1 MTEHRIPF
9 IRLDKAVMERVRIKE
24 EDFEPE
30 SAGLMK
36 FKPADPQKK
45 GEQLAIYLRRS
56 RKKSLI
62 SSKRGLFGNQTPRER
77 SVSPMFTGLQV
88 RGNVAKDGTV
98 VDKNEISEETKAH
111 TGVGVAST
119 GDMFSRQVQ
128 VREAPAIADKTESG
142 AGVQ

>member
-1 MTEHRIPF
+1 
-9 IRLDKAVMERVRIKE
+9 MERVRIKE
-24 EDFEPE
+24 EDFVPE

-36 FKPADPQKK
+36 FKPADPQKN
-45 GEQLAIYLRRS
+45 GDQLATDLRRS

-77 SVSPMFTGLQV
+77 SVSPMFNDLQV

-98 VDKNEISEETKAH
+98 VDKNDISEESKAH
-111 TGVGVAST
+111 TGAGVAST
-119 GDMFSRQVQ
+119 GDILSRQVQ
-128 VREAPAIADKTESG
+128 VREDSAKAEKTECG